1 MRGRPAPMTW
11 IVAPGLGV
19 DGFWPILGGFGV
31 LVVLWSLC
39 FSWVAFGFQV
49 Y

>member
-11 IVAPGLGV
+11 IVAPGLGF
-19 DGFWPILGGFGV
+19 DAFWPILGGFDV
-31 LVVLWSLC
+31 LDVLWLLCLSWVVLE
-39 FSWVAFGFQV
+39 FQV